1 MKRNMVGIA
10 GAVIIFLLSL
20 GVSAFAD
27 EIKLA
32 GGGTVE
38 ATVIN
43 PIKGPFEKATGHK
56 ISFLKVGSKNA
67 FGELLKGNVEAAT
80 ADVGFNDLMDI
91 AKKEKMEAGDPAGYQ
106 HVVIAKDKLIFF
118 INKDNPVAKLSKD
131 QLKGIFTGK
140 IQNWKEVGGK
150 DTPVIVVWGK
160 LSTGTNSM
168 VSKNILDSEAAVK
181 DVIEVNT
188 SDDVK
193 ATVISTPEGIGFG
206 PIAMLDDKIKSPE
219 TPEVSR
225 PLILVTKGKP
235 SPNVQKLIDFIN
247 SEGKQYIK

>member
-1 MKRNMVGIA
+1 MKKVCL
-10 GAVIIFLLSL
+10 VLLSFVML
-20 GVSAFAD
+20 VGAAYAD

-38 ATVIN
+38 STVIS
-43 PIKGPFEKATGHK
+43 PIKAAFEKASGHK
-56 ISFLKVGSKNA
+56 LLFLKVGSKNA

-80 ADVGFNDLMDI
+80 ADVGFQDLMEI
-91 AKKEKMEAGDPAGYQ
+91 AKKEKMDSGDPAGYQ
-106 HVVIAKDKLIFF
+106 HVVIAKDKLVFF
-118 INKDNPVAKLSKD
+118 VHKDNPVASLSKE

-150 DTPVIVVWGK
+150 DMPVIVVWGK

-168 VSKNILDSEAAVK
+168 VSKNVLDGAAALK

-193 ATVISTPEGIGFG
+193 AMVVNTPEGIGFG
-206 PIAMLDDKIKSPE
+206 PIAMRDDKIKSPE
-219 TPEVSR
+219 TPEVAR
-225 PLILVTKGKP
+225 PLILVTKGA
-235 SPNVQKLIDFIN
+235 PNPKVKALIDFIGG
-247 SEGKQYIK
+247 EGKKYIKQ

>member
-1 MKRNMVGIA
+1 MKKLA
-10 GAVIIFLLSL
+10 GVLSVAVFVLMIC
-20 GVSAFAD
+20 GVAFAD

-38 ATVIN
+38 STVII
-43 PIKGPFEKATGHK
+43 PIKSAFEKSSGHK

-67 FGELLKGNVEAAT
+67 FAELLKGNVEAST
-80 ADVGFNDLMDI
+80 ADVDFNGLMEI
-91 AKKEKMEAGDPAGYQ
+91 AKKEKMEAGDPASYQ

-118 INKDNPVAKLSKD
+118 VNKDNPVTKLSKE

-150 DTPVIVVWGK
+150 DAPVVVVWGT
-160 LSTGTNSM
+160 LSTATNAM
-168 VSKNILDSEAAVK
+168 VSKHILDGEPQVK
-181 DVIEVNT
+181 DVIEAKT

-193 ATVISTPEGIGFG
+193 ATVIATPEGIGFG
-206 PIAMLDDKIKSPE
+206 PIAMLDDKIKSPQ
-219 TPEVSR
+219 TPEVAR

-235 SPNVQKLIDFIN
+235 SANVQKLIDFIN
-247 SEGKQYIK
+247 GEGKQYIKQ

>member
-1 MKRNMVGIA
+1 MKREVIGCIAIMV
-10 GAVIIFLLSL
+10 FLLV
-20 GVSAFAD
+20 GVAAYAD

-38 ATVIN
+38 STVIK
-43 PIKGPFEKATGHK
+43 PIKGAFEKATGHK

-67 FGELLKGNVEAAT
+67 FGELLKGTVEAAT
-80 ADVGFNDLMDI
+80 ADVGFNDLMEI
-91 AKKEKMEAGDPAGYQ
+91 AKKEKMDAGDPAGYQ
-106 HVVIAKDKLIFF
+106 HIVMAKDKLIFF
-118 INKDNPVAKLSKD
+118 VNKDNPVAKLSKE

-150 DTPVIVVWGK
+150 DSPVIVVWGK

-168 VSKNILDSEAAVK
+168 VSKNVLDGEAPVK

-206 PIAMLDDKIKSPE
+206 PIAMIDDKIKSPE
-219 TPEVSR
+219 TPEVAR

-247 SEGKQYIK
+247 GEGKQYIKQ